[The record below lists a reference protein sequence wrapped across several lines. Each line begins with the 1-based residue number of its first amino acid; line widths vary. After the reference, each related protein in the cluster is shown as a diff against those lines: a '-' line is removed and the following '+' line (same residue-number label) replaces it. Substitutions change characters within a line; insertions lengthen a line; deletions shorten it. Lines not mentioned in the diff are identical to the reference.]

1 MKPLEPSD
9 PRTIGGIELHG
20 RLGEGGMGAVY
31 FGVTPDAEQVAV
43 KVIRDG
49 MANQPTMRERFDR
62 EVLAM
67 GMVQG
72 PRVAGLVAASEP
84 GADSPWLA
92 MDYVRG
98 ETLRDYLSV
107 RPALTAEM
115 GAALGVM
122 LAEALADIHAAR
134 VLHRDLKP
142 GNIVLGPDGP
152 KVIDFGLVALEETD
166 ENLTRTG
173 TRLGTPVFM
182 PPEQVES
189 AKDLTPAADVYAT
202 GATLL
207 YALTKHYPYKHKNEH
222 ALYYAIMNPDLRPDM
237 SGLPASLAPVV
248 EAMLEYAAESRP
260 TPAEASAEFRRMLDA
275 AGMSA
280 RDARIHFATL
290 TYVERPDDPPSDIE
304 PPRRPARSRHRER
317 SVPRPVVASLAD
329 RLALAYA
336 PGSRL

>member
-20 RLGEGGMGAVY
+20 RLGQGGMGVVY

-49 MANQPTMRERFDR
+49 LADQDGIRERFDR

-72 PRVAGLVAASEP
+72 PRVAGLVAAAEP

-92 MDYVRG
+92 MEYVRG
-98 ETLRDYLSV
+98 ETLKEYLEARS
-107 RPALTAEM
+107 PLNAEM

-122 LAEALADIHAAR
+122 LAEALAGIHAAQI
-134 VLHRDLKP
+134 LHRDLKP
-142 GNIVLGPDGP
+142 GNILLGPDGP
-152 KVIDFGLVALEETD
+152 KVIDFGLVDLADAES
-166 ENLTRTG
+166 LTRTG
-173 TRLGTPVFM
+173 LRLGTPVFM

-189 AKDLTPAADVYAT
+189 AKDLTPAADVYSA

-207 YALTKHYPYKHKNEH
+207 YALTKHYPYGPMNEH
-222 ALYYAIMNPDLRPDM
+222 ALYFAIANPDRRPNM

-248 EAMLEYAAESRP
+248 EAMLGHDPESRP
-260 TPAEASAEFRRMLDA
+260 TAAEASAEFRGVLVA
-275 AGMSA
+275 AGLSV
-280 RDARIHFATL
+280 RDARVHFATL

-304 PPRRPARSRHRER
+304 PPRRPARPRHRER

-329 RLALAYA
+329 RLAVAYA
-336 PGSRL
+336 PAARL